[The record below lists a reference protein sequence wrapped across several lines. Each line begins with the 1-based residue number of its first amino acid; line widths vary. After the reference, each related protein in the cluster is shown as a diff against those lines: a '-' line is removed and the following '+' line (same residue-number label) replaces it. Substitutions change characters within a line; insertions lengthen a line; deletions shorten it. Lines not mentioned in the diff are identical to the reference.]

1 MNKKIIITGGHATPA
16 LALLPL
22 LKKKGWEIFW
32 VGETKAVRGNS
43 AKTLEA
49 KTIPE
54 LGIQF
59 FSVASAK
66 LHRRFVFRSF
76 LSFWKIGIG
85 VLQSLW
91 LLIKIKPSVV
101 LGFGSYVS
109 IPVIFAAWL
118 LRVPIVL
125 HEQTAASGLANR
137 ILGRF
142 ANFVAISFQT
152 GKNYFPEGKTVL
164 AGNLVRKEIFDIRKG
179 KNKTPIIYITG
190 GSRGSKAINE
200 AVFEIIPEL
209 LSIARVYHQTGQVD
223 FETAQEA
230 KKKLRPKLSGRYAT
244 SEMYSLKEVESLY
257 SRADLVISRSG
268 ANTVSEL
275 AVTGTPAILIPI
287 PWSESNEQRRNA
299 ELLEKQG
306 CGEILDQEKLNGK
319 TLLAA
324 VKKILSNLEKYRY
337 NAKEARKLVPE
348 DAPQKL
354 LFLLEKAR
362 K

>member
-1 MNKKIIITGGHATPA
+1 MKKKIIITGGHATPA

-22 LKKKGWEIFW
+22 LKKEDWKIFW
-32 VGETKAVRGNS
+32 IGETKAVQGNS

-66 LHRRFVFRSF
+66 LHRRFVFQSF
-76 LSFWKIGIG
+76 LSSWKVGVG

-91 LLIKIKPSVV
+91 LLLKIKPSVV

-109 IPVIFAAWL
+109 VPVVFAAWV

-137 ILGRF
+137 ILSRF
-142 ANFVAISFQT
+142 ASFIAISFET
-152 GKNYFPEGKTVL
+152 SKNYFPKGKAVL
-164 AGNLVRKEIFDIRKG
+164 TGNLVRKEFFNIRKN
-179 KNKTPIIYITG
+179 KDKTPTIYITG

-209 LSIARVYHQTGQVD
+209 LSIAKIYHQTGQVD
-223 FETAQEA
+223 FETAQEV
-230 KKKLRPKLSGRYAT
+230 KEKLRTNLRERYVI

-257 SRADLVISRSG
+257 SRADLAISRSG

-275 AVTGTPAILIPI
+275 AVVGTPAILIPI
-287 PWSESNEQRRNA
+287 PWSESNEQRKNA
-299 ELLEKQG
+299 ELLEKEG
-306 CGEILDQEKLNGK
+306 CAEILDQGKLNGK
-319 TLLAA
+319 TLLA
-324 VKKILSNLEKYRY
+324 VIEKILNRLEEYGSR
-337 NAKEARKLVPE
+337 AKGARKLVPE

-354 LFLLEKAR
+354 LLLLEKA
-362 K
+362 KK